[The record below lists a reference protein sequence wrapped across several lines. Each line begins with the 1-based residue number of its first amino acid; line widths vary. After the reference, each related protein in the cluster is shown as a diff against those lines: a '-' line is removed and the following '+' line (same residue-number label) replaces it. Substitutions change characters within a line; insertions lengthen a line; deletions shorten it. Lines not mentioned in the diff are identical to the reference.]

1 MGGDHVWVGL
11 QVGTS
16 KKAKWIRKIA
26 RYPMQSGGYPMFRP
40 LYGLLTS
47 INNWNGDS

>member
-1 MGGDHVWVGL
+1 MGGDNVWVGL

-26 RYPMQSGGYPMFRP
+26 RYPMHPHAIW
-40 LYGLLTS
+40 GLPYVQTIVWV
-47 INNWNGDS
+47 INQ